1 MKTIDCNI
9 IKDLLP
15 SYSDKISST
24 ATNKIVEEH
33 LKNCEDCSEVLKNMN
48 KDVGENILFNQ
59 EEIDYL
65 KKYRKNK
72 IKSVVL
78 AIEVTIIIIILIFN
92 VKFNINLDEIYV
104 GYRQESVTEENR
116 ELLFYFTIQKNGMLE
131 FYNYE
136 KIDST
141 GRKEIHIKISYKL
154 EPTTDKGCMFF
165 KIVEIDENTDKV
177 FIENGK
183 GNQKEIWNRDKA
195 DNYNW
200 EVD

>member
-136 KIDST
+136 KIDRT
-141 GRKEIHIKISYKL
+141 GRKEIHINISYKL